1 MAFFES
7 YFCHHIGGK
16 IMNVKNVEKENGKA
30 LVTVEI
36 GKEEFDAALTKAYL
50 KIKKDI
56 MIPGFRKGKA
66 PRKMVEA
73 MYGAQVFYE
82 DAVEE
87 IFPDIYT
94 AAIIDQKLKAVGQPS
109 ITNMECPEEGGVVL
123 TLSTELYPE
132 VTLGQ
137 YKGIEVPKAEATVTD
152 EEVAADLERMAKQNA
167 RISTVER
174 AAQNGDTVVMDFEG
188 FVDGVAFEGG
198 KGEKHSLELGSG
210 SFIPGFEEQ
219 LVGLTAGEA
228 KDVVVTFP
236 EQYTP
241 ELAGKEATFKCLIHE
256 VKEKALPEI
265 DDEFVKDVSEFD
277 TLDELKADIKAKAL
291 KQKEDGINSA
301 FENACVAKAVENM
314 TAEIPACMIEE
325 QLDKQIEEFGYQMQ
339 RNGMSMD
346 QYVQMMGGDIS
357 KLRDSFRPMAE
368 NNVKANVLVAQIVEE
383 EKIEVSDEEV
393 EEEIKKLAEQYD
405 MDAEKVKEYLPVE
418 SIKSDMAYRKA
429 VKLIVDNAV
438 PVAPAKEEKT
448 EE

>member
-1 MAFFES
+1 
-7 YFCHHIGGK
+7 
-16 IMNVKNVEKENGKA
+16 MNVKNVEKENGKA
-30 LVTVEI
+30 IVTVEI
-36 GKEEFDAALTKAYL
+36 GKEEFEAALTKAYL

-73 MYGAQVFYE
+73 MYGAHVFYE

-87 IFPDIYT
+87 IFPDVYT
-94 AAIIDQKLKAVGQPS
+94 AAIVDQQLKAVGQPS
-109 ITNMECPEEGGVVL
+109 VTDMQTPEEGGVVL
-123 TLSTELYPE
+123 TVSTELYPE

-137 YKGIEVPKAEATVTD
+137 YKGLEVPKAEATVTD
-152 EEVAADLERMAKQNA
+152 EEVEAELNRMAQQNA
-167 RISTVER
+167 RIATVER
-174 AAQNGDTVVMDFEG
+174 AAQTGDTVVLDFEG
-188 FVDGVAFEGG
+188 FVDGVPFEGG
-198 KGEKHSLELGSG
+198 KGEKYSLELGSG
-210 SFIPGFEEQ
+210 SFIPGFEDQ

-241 ELAGKEATFKCLIHE
+241 ELAGKEATFKCLVHE
-256 VKEKALPEI
+256 VKEKSLPEM

-277 TLDELKADIKAKAL
+277 TMDELKADIKAKAIA
-291 KQKEDGINSA
+291 KKEEGINSA

-325 QLDKQIEEFGYQMQ
+325 QLDKQLEEFGYQMQ

-346 QYVQMMGGDIS
+346 DYVKMMGGDIS
-357 KLRDSFRPMAE
+357 KLRDTFRPMAE
-368 NNVKANVLVAQIVEE
+368 NNVKANVLIAQIVEE

-393 EEEIKKLAEQYD
+393 AEEIKKLSEQYG
-405 MDAEKVKEYLPVE
+405 MEEEKIKEFVPAESV
-418 SIKSDMAYRKA
+418 KSDLGYRKA

-438 PVAPAKEEKT
+438 PVAPEAKKEE
-448 EE
+448 E

>member
-1 MAFFES
+1 
-7 YFCHHIGGK
+7 
-16 IMNVKNVEKENGKA
+16 MNVKNVEKENGKA

-36 GKEEFDAALTKAYL
+36 GKEEFEAALTKAYL

-73 MYGAQVFYE
+73 MYGAHVFYE

-87 IFPDIYT
+87 IFPDVYT
-94 AAIIDQKLKAVGQPS
+94 AAIVDQQLKAVGQPS
-109 ITNMECPEEGGVVL
+109 ITDMQTPEEGGVVL
-123 TLSTELYPE
+123 TVSTELYPE

-137 YKGIEVPKAEATVTD
+137 YKGLEVPKAEATVSD
-152 EEVAADLERMAKQNA
+152 AEVEAELNRMAQQNA
-167 RISTVER
+167 RIATVER
-174 AAQNGDTVVMDFEG
+174 AAQTGDTVVLDFEG

-198 KGEKHSLELGSG
+198 KGEKYSLELGSN
-210 SFIPGFEEQ
+210 SFIPGFEDQ

-241 ELAGKEATFKCLIHE
+241 ELAGKEATFKCLVHE
-256 VKEKALPEI
+256 VKEKSLPAM

-277 TLDELKADIKAKAL
+277 TMDELKADIKAKAL
-291 KQKEDGINSA
+291 KQKEEGINSA

-314 TAEIPACMIEE
+314 TVEIPACMIEE

-346 QYVQMMGGDIS
+346 DYVKMMGGDVS
-357 KLRDSFRPMAE
+357 KLRDTFRPMAE
-368 NNVKANVLVAQIVEE
+368 NNVKANVLIAEIVEE

-393 EEEIKKLAEQYD
+393 TEEIKKLAEQYG
-405 MDAEKVKEYLPVE
+405 MEEAKITEFVPAE
-418 SIKSDMAYRKA
+418 SIKADLGYRKA
-429 VKLIVDNAV
+429 VKVIVDSAV
-438 PVAPAKEEKT
+438 AVAPEAKKEE
-448 EE
+448 E

>member
-1 MAFFES
+1 
-7 YFCHHIGGK
+7 
-16 IMNVKNVEKENGKA
+16 MNVKNVEKENGKA

-36 GKEEFDAALTKAYL
+36 GKEEFEAALTKAYL

-73 MYGAQVFYE
+73 MYGAHVFYE

-87 IFPDIYT
+87 IFPDVYT
-94 AAIIDQKLKAVGQPS
+94 AAIVDQQLKAVGQPS
-109 ITNMECPEEGGVVL
+109 ITDMQTPEEGGVVL
-123 TLSTELYPE
+123 TVSTELYPE

-137 YKGIEVPKAEATVTD
+137 YKGLEVPKAEATVSD
-152 EEVAADLERMAKQNA
+152 AEVEAELNRMAQQNA
-167 RISTVER
+167 RIATVER
-174 AAQNGDTVVMDFEG
+174 AAQTGDTVVLDFEG

-198 KGEKHSLELGSG
+198 KGEKYSLELGSN
-210 SFIPGFEEQ
+210 SFIPGFEDQ

-241 ELAGKEATFKCLIHE
+241 ELAGKEATFKCLVHE
-256 VKEKALPEI
+256 VKEKSLPAM

-277 TLDELKADIKAKAL
+277 TMDELKADIKAKAL
-291 KQKEDGINSA
+291 KQKEEGINSA

-346 QYVQMMGGDIS
+346 DYVKMMGGDVS
-357 KLRDSFRPMAE
+357 KLRDTFRPMAE
-368 NNVKANVLVAQIVEE
+368 NNVKANVLIAEIVEA
-383 EKIEVSDEEV
+383 EKIEVSDDEV
-393 EEEIKKLAEQYD
+393 TEEIKKLAEQYG
-405 MDAEKVKEYLPVE
+405 MEEAKITEYVPAE
-418 SIKSDMAYRKA
+418 SIKSDLSYRKA
-429 VKLIVDNAV
+429 VKVIVDSAV
-438 PVAPAKEEKT
+438 AVASEAKKEE
-448 EE
+448 E

>member
-1 MAFFES
+1 
-7 YFCHHIGGK
+7 
-16 IMNVKNVEKENGKA
+16 MNVKNVEKENGKA